1 MPSVFYNIPESIW
14 VDSDILTM
22 IYRTFT
28 FIFLLFISLSTAL
41 SAQTDSILRL
51 VISEPGGQ
59 PVVGANVL
67 LYPAGSEEY
76 DDYGVTNRDGFTEFR
91 NMAPG
96 TYRIRVSFV
105 GFQTLEQTLELDQG
119 QVLVERFTL
128 QEAIGELGEL
138 EVIGQAAENT
148 GSVGITRIRSEEL
161 SRLPSASLE
170 GDLMAYVQTMP
181 GVIST
186 GDQGGDL
193 YIRGGTPAQ
202 NLVLMDNIPL
212 VKPFHIS
219 NLFSAFPEKA
229 VNDVQVMAGGFDNR
243 YMNSTS
249 AVMDVNLKTG
259 NLNQPVGSVSF
270 SPYLTTFYGE
280 TPLKKGRSSLLLSG
294 RYSTIDRFSG
304 YLGTEQQE
312 IWFYDLI
319 ARYTLQ
325 GEQFMCSAS
334 GILTGDEG
342 KINPSRDLMLR
353 WSNTG
358 FGVRC
363 FGFDETFDHP
373 FEVSA
378 GFSDFENSEANS
390 ASTERVAGVTQGYL
404 RLDMQEELLN
414 LRFDYGVNVMFQ
426 SFQAKLNEQFTTFDE
441 GIDVISSIIQLYVK
455 TRWQP
460 GRWFVVEP
468 GIGTQISTQT
478 NQYGSTFEPRVRI
491 QYNPFK
497 NNRMELSA
505 AAGIYSQTMQGIR
518 DLRDAGSTFTL
529 YTTPRNGLPLSSAYH
544 AIFSLRNRWGR
555 YWTTNIEAYYK
566 KNENTPVP
574 EWTPETGVE
583 TSTVPADGE
592 IYGLD
597 LRIAFNHP
605 SVYWYIGYGWGEV
618 EYKASGPD
626 LGFWLGDRVVSYN
639 PAHDQRHKINT
650 FLNYRFKG
658 ATASVSWEFGSGLPY
673 TQIYATNLRLEIPD
687 QNPINE
693 PGRAIAYF
701 DEPYTQRLPVY
712 HRMDMSVKRFFDLG
726 SAWRMGAEVG
736 AINVYDRTNVFF
748 LDTEE
753 FEVVNQ
759 SRFLPYLSISLN
771 LNGG

>member
-1 MPSVFYNIPESIW
+1 MQNTTEFFSRAI
-14 VDSDILTM
+14 
-22 IYRTFT
+22 
-28 FIFLLFISLSTAL
+28 FITLFIFISLYSAL
-41 SAQTDSILRL
+41 SAQSRSVLRL
-51 VISEPGGQ
+51 VITETGGQ
-59 PVVGANVL
+59 PVVGANIL
-67 LYPAGSEEY
+67 LYQGDSEEF
-76 DDYGVTNRDGFTEFR
+76 DHYGVTNRDGFLEFR
-91 NMAPG
+91 NLEQG

-105 GFQTLEQTLELDQG
+105 GFRTLEESIDLGTEEIVVERYELEEAVGELD
-119 QVLVERFTL
+119 
-128 QEAIGELGEL
+128 EL
-138 EVIGQAAENT
+138 EVVGEAAENT

-181 GVIST
+181 GVVRT

-243 YMNSTS
+243 YMNSIS

-259 NLNQPVGSVSF
+259 NLNKAAGSVSF
-270 SPYLTTFYGE
+270 GPYLSTLYAE
-280 TPLKKGRSSLLLSG
+280 TPLAKGRSSLLVSG

-304 YLGTEQQE
+304 YMGSEQQE
-312 IWFYDLI
+312 IQFYDLI

-325 GEQFMCSAS
+325 GEDFMCNAS
-334 GILTGDEG
+334 GIITGDEG
-342 KINPSRDLMLR
+342 KINPSRDLTLE

-358 FGVRC
+358 FGIRC

-373 FEVSA
+373 FEISV
-378 GFSDFENSEANS
+378 GFSDFENSEGNGNI
-390 ASTERVAGVTQGYL
+390 TERIAGVTQGYL
-404 RLDMQEELLN
+404 RMDMQEQLLN
-414 LRFDYGVNVMFQ
+414 LRFDYGLNVMFQ
-426 SFQAKLNEQFTTFDE
+426 SFQAELNEQFTTFDE
-441 GIDVISSIIQLYVK
+441 GVDVISSIIQLYLK

-478 NQYGSTFEPRVRI
+478 EQYGSTFEPRVRI
-491 QYNPFK
+491 QINPLK

-505 AAGIYSQTMQGIR
+505 STGLYSQNMEGVR

-529 YTTPRNGLPLSSAYH
+529 YTPPTEGVPLSSAVH
-544 AIFSLRNRWGR
+544 AIFRVKNRWGR
-555 YWTTNIEAYYK
+555 HWTTHVEGYYK
-566 KNENTPVP
+566 ENANTPVP

-583 TSTVPADGE
+583 TQTVPADG
-592 IYGLD
+592 ISYGLD
-597 LRIAFNHP
+597 LRIEYNSP
-605 SVYWYIGYGWGEV
+605 SFYWYVGYGLGEV
-618 EYKASGPD
+618 EYRAAGRD
-626 LGFWLGDRVVSYN
+626 LGSWLGDRVVSYN

-650 FLNYRFKG
+650 FLNYQFKG
-658 ATASVSWEFGSGLPY
+658 ATASISWEFGSGLPY
-673 TQIYATNLRLEIPD
+673 TQIYATNLRLDIPD

-701 DEPYTQRLPVY
+701 DQPYTERLPVY
-712 HRMDMSVKRFFDLG
+712 HRLDFSIKRFFDLG
-726 SAWRMGAEVG
+726 SSLRLGAEAG
-736 AINVYDRTNVFF
+736 AINAYDRINVFY

-759 SRFLPYLSISLN
+759 SRFLPYISVSLN
-771 LNGG
+771 INGG